1 MMSLTH
7 CDPSWRRSDRPAG
20 DHGHDGRQPGTNKSE
35 VSLGVNPCGGMS
47 ARCSRSGYP
56 ARGYESDPPFGAKI
70 LPRRGASPAANG
82 YSDLEDWVLGA
93 GALADSPAVIF
104 EHLDNPHS
112 RSFVGGFTARIQ
124 CRLSRQSRKASDSSM
139 VSLLWR
145 RPGLL
150 WA

>member
-7 CDPSWRRSDRPAG
+7 CDPSWCRSDRPAG

-70 LPRRGASPAANG
+70 LPRRGASPGANG

-93 GALADSPAVIF
+93 GALADSPAVIL
-104 EHLDNPHS
+104 EPS
-112 RSFVGGFTARIQ
+112 TIPTAGP
-124 CRLSRQSRKASDSSM
+124 
-139 VSLLWR
+139 LLAGSPR
-145 RPGLL
+145 GSN
-150 WA
+150 AV